1 MTLSIRN
8 KILLGLIALVLLN
21 FLVLAI
27 SFFYLIG
34 LGRSAEGILKENY
47 ESIEAVR
54 TMERAQSRQH
64 LLLSGPP
71 LERGTFSALY
81 EAEMAFM
88 EGYHRARG
96 NLTLPEKSCSG
107 VVILE
112 GEKIVSVEEDGPV
125 LSDASWIVPGFID
138 IHFHGLG

>member
-8 KILLGLIALVLLN
+8 KILLGLITLVLLN

-64 LLLSGPP
+64 LLLSGPSLDRSAFP
-71 LERGTFSALY
+71 ALY

-88 EGYHRARG
+88 EGYHQIGRA
-96 NLTLPEKSCSG
+96 SCRER
-107 VVILE
+107 V
-112 GEKIVSVEEDGPV
+112 
-125 LSDASWIVPGFID
+125 
-138 IHFHGLG
+138 